1 MLGTIWYFLILGYL
15 LSLVRW
21 FLARIVSRRFGII
34 VAWIEIVL
42 VAAIGCGLFAI
53 LPREEIH
60 LSAILAGAIAC
71 LLLHFLFLIGQM
83 GHKRPAEH

>member
-1 MLGTIWYFLILGYL
+1 
-15 LSLVRW
+15 
-21 FLARIVSRRFGII
+21 
-34 VAWIEIVL
+34 
-42 VAAIGCGLFAI
+42 VAAIGCGLFAV
-53 LPREEIH
+53 LPREEIQ